1 MSDNK
6 PFSSGR
12 WKDIPIPIPF
22 PTGDITEFTEEEK
35 KQNDKDFEKILKEYG
50 VLNEEDRIENSK
62 VIKGKHE

>member
-1 MSDNK
+1 MLMSDNK

-12 WKDIPIPIPF
+12 WKDIPIPF
-22 PTGDITEFTEEEK
+22 PTGDATEFTEEEK

-62 VIKGKHE
+62 VIKGKPE